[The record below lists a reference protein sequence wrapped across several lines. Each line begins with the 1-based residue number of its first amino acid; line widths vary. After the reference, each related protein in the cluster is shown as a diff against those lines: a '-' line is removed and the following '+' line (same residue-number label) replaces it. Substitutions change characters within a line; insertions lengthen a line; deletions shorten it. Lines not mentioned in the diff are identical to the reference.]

1 MLRYLV
7 QYLVV
12 CTKYQDVMAFAKAQ
26 ELLSLSLMASSSP
39 KMSSSPRSSSTYSS
53 NRSPAAVD
61 ISKDAKD
68 LYDLESY
75 THSTDLFRD
84 HATVTSAKTTGTNY
98 TASTRKSRRPGQA
111 KMRLQQQKLGETSS
125 TTRRSGGS
133 QQQQQQQQRGWQET
147 MKRAAAETNK
157 TWDPRHG
164 WANYVT
170 ETDDVPSQFTP
181 EVLSPPRPNRS
192 NNHRIRTQA
201 PLMID
206 VEGEDEKIN
215 IFDDLRDC
223 GPYFEV

>member
-1 MLRYLV
+1 VAANCRR
-7 QYLVV
+7 V
-12 CTKYQDVMAFAKAQ
+12 CTNKMVFASAR
-26 ELLSLSLMASSSP
+26 ESFSLSLMASSP
-39 KMSSSPRSSSTYSS
+39 YKMSSSPGSSSTYSS

-68 LYDLESY
+68 LYGLESYY

-84 HATVTSAKTTGTNY
+84 NATVASTKTAGTNY

-111 KMRLQQQKLGETSS
+111 KVRLQQQELGERSRI
-125 TTRRSGGS
+125 TRRSGGS
-133 QQQQQQQQRGWQET
+133 PQRQPQQRGWQET
-147 MKRAAAETNK
+147 MKQAAAESNN

-164 WANYVT
+164 WAKYVM
-170 ETDDVPSQFTP
+170 EPNDVRSQLTP

-192 NNHRIRTQA
+192 NSERTRTQA

-215 IFDDLRDC
+215 IFDDLRDT
-223 GPYFEV
+223 GPLYEI